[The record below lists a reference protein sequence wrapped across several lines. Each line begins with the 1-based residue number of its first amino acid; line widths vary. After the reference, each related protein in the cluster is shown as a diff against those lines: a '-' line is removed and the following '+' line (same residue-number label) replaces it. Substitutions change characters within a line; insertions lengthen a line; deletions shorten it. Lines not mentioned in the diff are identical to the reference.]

1 MTTTFPFLVS
11 VKRILIF
18 SSQWVLANVLIF
30 VSVQNARRFVSDPRG
45 LILLV
50 VLNILWLVPIIGE
63 AAVPENKVR
72 IRGMWRCYNLW
83 MGVMLLDLLVAAYDY
98 SHYRLGQSSTSR
110 FEVPAGLVLICAG
123 FILSFIAWLNIRKY
137 VSPQFQI
144 IEGHRIVD
152 RGVYRWVRHPIYTG
166 FFLIAAG
173 VPILAHSGAGLVA
186 LTLIV
191 TPIWLYVIQKEE
203 EFLLA
208 NLGKDYGA
216 YMRRTKRLIPFVY

>member
-1 MTTTFPFLVS
+1 MTTLSSHATF
-11 VKRILIF
+11 VKRILLF
-18 SSQWVLANVLIF
+18 SSQWVLANVLF
-30 VSVQNARRFVSDPRG
+30 LLTVKNARTFASDSVG
-45 LILLV
+45 LILLA

-63 AAVPENKVR
+63 AKVEENKVR
-72 IRGMWRCYNLW
+72 IRGMRWCYNLW

-98 SHYRLGQSSTSR
+98 SHNRLGQSSTSK
-110 FEVPAGLVLICAG
+110 FEVLAGLILICVG
-123 FILSFIAWLNIRKY
+123 FILSFIAWLSIREY

-152 RGVYRWVRHPIYTG
+152 RGVYRWIRHPIYTS

-173 VPILAHSGAGLVA
+173 VPILAHSVTGLVA

-191 TPIWLYVIQKEE
+191 TPVWLYVIRKEE
-203 EFLLA
+203 EFLLT
-208 NLGKDYGA
+208 NLGKDYRA